1 MTMTLKVY
9 SPRQRLKGD
18 ILKMHKGHD
27 NLVDEEVRLNEL
39 PYLKVGLS
47 NSSFD
52 RSQWSEWYVLMSL
65 SLSSGL

>member
-1 MTMTLKVY
+1 
-9 SPRQRLKGD
+9 
-18 ILKMHKGHD
+18 MHKGHD